1 MDSEVTSSDTAT
13 TGSGKPWRPL
23 LLGVASL
30 VAFPVVFVLLRAV
43 MALLGGRDAFGG
55 VSPAILSIVVSLA
68 LGVAG
73 LVDGLRALVH
83 HERSRRVWAGT
94 LLSGLVAG
102 AWTAFALAEAI
113 SPA

>member
-1 MDSEVTSSDTAT
+1 MVSEETSRDTAT
-13 TGSGKPWRPL
+13 TSSGKPWRPL
-23 LLGVASL
+23 VLGVVSL
-30 VAFPVVFVLLRAV
+30 VAFPVAFALLRAV
-43 MALLGGRDAFGG
+43 MAVAGGRDAFGG

-73 LVDGLRALVH
+73 FVDGLRALVH